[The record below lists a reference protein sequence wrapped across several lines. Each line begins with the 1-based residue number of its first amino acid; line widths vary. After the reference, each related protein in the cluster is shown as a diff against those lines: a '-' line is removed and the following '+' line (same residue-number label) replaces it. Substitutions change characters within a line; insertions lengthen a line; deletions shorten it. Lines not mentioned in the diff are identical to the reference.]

1 MIFTGAP
8 GRPWDYGITHESEI
22 MSRTARGTDEIT
34 GIERIKG
41 NTPDISEWTDFSFY
55 NLVWYQDFSYSDAA
69 SPEKSLGSWLG
80 VAHRVDSDLCYW
92 ILNSN
97 GKVLARTTAQHVVQ
111 EDCDNQEINLKIDK
125 SNKDVN
131 NRLYDENFII
141 EGGESKCTCR
151 M

>member
-1 MIFTGAP
+1 M
-8 GRPWDYGITHESEI
+8 DVSHS
-22 MSRTARGTDEIT
+22 
-34 GIERIKG
+34 
-41 NTPDISEWTDFSFY
+41 DI
-55 NLVWYQDFSYSDAA
+55 A
-69 SPEKSLGSWLG
+69 SPEKRLGRWLG
-80 VAHRVDSDLCYW
+80 VAHRADSNLCYW
-92 ILNSN
+92 VLNSN
-97 GKVLARTTAQHVVQ
+97 GKVQARTTVQHVVQ